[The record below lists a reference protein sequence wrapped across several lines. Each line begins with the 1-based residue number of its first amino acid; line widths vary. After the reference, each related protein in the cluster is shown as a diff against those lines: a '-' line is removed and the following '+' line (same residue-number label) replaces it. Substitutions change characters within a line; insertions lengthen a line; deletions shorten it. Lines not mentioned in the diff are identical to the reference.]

1 MLLRQLILALAG
13 PVALLAAGAGLV
25 AWVPEL
31 RRLPATLRLAWAYL
45 AGAAAIGLLA
55 YALSLG
61 LGLRVG
67 RGLFLTLALAGLGA
81 ALARRVV
88 GRRRRPRPPA
98 RWSRGERLLQVLLL
112 LATLGLLAESVDLPV
127 TDFDGRMTWGTQAR
141 FLRHAGSVLP
151 EALTD
156 DRVYVIHPRYP
167 PLAPLLQ
174 VLAVE
179 LPGASWEGGNVR
191 ALYALFL
198 PALALVLLGGV
209 RRGAGRGATA
219 LGVAALFLTPAVA
232 WGGEGGARSTYSDLP
247 LAAFLGG
254 ALVLLARPR
263 ISTAGGAAA
272 GLLLAAAVLTKQEGA
287 VLAGALALAAAAGL
301 ARRRFLASGAG
312 WAATGLWLAAVAAW
326 LDWRRRIPNRNDEGY
341 LESLGPPR
349 LEALADRGAAL
360 VDAARETLGDL
371 GEWGLLAL
379 LLPFAALAFARGWR
393 GTRLGRLALTAL
405 LAQVALAAAAYAA
418 APRADVIPATLGR
431 FLVQAAPALAVL
443 LALAARSALVQARR
457 EPEQTPE

>member
-1 MLLRQLILALAG
+1 VLSRQLILALAG
-13 PVALLAAGAGLV
+13 PGALLAAGAGLV

-31 RRLPATLRLAWAYL
+31 RRLPASLRLAWAYL

-55 YALSLG
+55 FALSWG
-61 LGLRVG
+61 LGWRLG
-67 RGLFLTLALAGLGA
+67 RGLFLTLALAGLA
-81 ALARRVV
+81 AVLARRVA

-112 LATLGLLAESVDLPV
+112 LATIGLLAESVDLPV

-179 LPGASWEGGNVR
+179 LPGASWEEGNVR
-191 ALYALFL
+191 ALYALCL
-198 PALALVLLGGV
+198 PALALVLLGGL
-209 RRGAGRGATA
+209 RRAVGGSSAA
-219 LGVAALFLTPAVA
+219 LGVGALFLAPAVA

-247 LAAFLGG
+247 LAAFLGA

-263 ISTAGGAAA
+263 LSTAGGATA

-287 VLAGALALAAAAGL
+287 ILAGALALAAVSGF

-312 WAATGLWLAAVAAW
+312 WAATSLWLAAVAAW

-341 LESLGPPR
+341 LESLAAPR
-349 LEALADRGAAL
+349 LDALADRGAAL
-360 VDAARETLGDL
+360 VAAARETLGDL
-371 GEWGLLAL
+371 GEWGLLPL
-379 LLPFAALAFARGWR
+379 LLPFAALAFARGWMR
-393 GTRLGRLALTAL
+393 TRLGRLALVAL
-405 LAQVALAAAAYAA
+405 AAQVALAAAAYAA

-431 FLVQAAPALAVL
+431 FLVQATPALAAL
-443 LALAARSALVQARR
+443 LALAARQALARASPGR
-457 EPEQTPE
+457 RRPAG